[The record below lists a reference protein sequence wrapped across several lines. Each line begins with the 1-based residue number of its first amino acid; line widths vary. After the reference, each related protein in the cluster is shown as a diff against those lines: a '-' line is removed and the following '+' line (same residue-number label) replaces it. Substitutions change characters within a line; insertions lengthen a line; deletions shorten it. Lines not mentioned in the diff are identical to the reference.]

1 MDKIKVLMVCHG
13 NICRSP
19 IAEFVMKSLV
29 RHHHLSDSF
38 FIASAATAAAST
50 ATAGDF
56 DCRWLSHPT
65 PDDTS
70 HVWFSRTIV
79 TSEKDMPRAAYIRVA
94 TTGRFVLYVN
104 GRNVS
109 TALFTP
115 DRQKGD
121 TAVAAIAYDVQRF
134 LRTDTNTIALLY
146 CPSMRTHRQVSVCFY
161 GIAADSSHF
170 AVSGTDRPCFALNG
184 NAGWLCRHADT
195 WQTHDGGEAM
205 NRNLYPYRW
214 TDANQPLAM
223 WQAVEETATSQP
235 LTTTTPHHLN
245 TPTPQPLNTTP
256 PQPLNTTTP
265 QHISTSHHLTTTP
278 PQPLNTTTPLSAE
291 DICGYSPLRINPL
304 VDNAARI
311 SRIYTPLLTEQSGD
325 TLTVHLVPNR
335 RHLIRVT
342 LRGCRRGERIRIGN
356 LQYVCTGEMDEQ
368 AFTRFSPTDQNTVTI
383 SGDRHFCCEQVQE
396 VESICL

>member
-1 MDKIKVLMVCHG
+1 MLRLI
-13 NICRSP
+13 NIL
-19 IAEFVMKSLV
+19 IL
-29 RHHHLSDSF
+29 

-56 DCRWLSHPT
+56 DCRWMSHPT

-79 TSEKDMPRAAYIRVA
+79 TSEKDMPRAAYIRIA

-214 TDANQPLAM
+214 TDANQPLTL
-223 WQAVEETATSQP
+223 WQAVEETAPSQP

-245 TPTPQPLNTTP
+245 TPTPQPLTTTP

-265 QHISTSHHLTTTP
+265 QHISPSQHLTTTTPHHLTTI
-278 PQPLNTTTPLSAE
+278 NTLSSE

>member
-1 MDKIKVLMVCHG
+1 MLRLLHIL
-13 NICRSP
+13 I
-19 IAEFVMKSLV
+19 L
-29 RHHHLSDSF
+29 
-38 FIASAATAAAST
+38 FITSAATAAAST

-146 CPSMRTHRQVSVCFY
+146 CPSMRTRRQVSVCFY

-223 WQAVEETATSQP
+223 WQAVEETSTSQ
-235 LTTTTPHHLN
+235 
-245 TPTPQPLNTTP
+245 
-256 PQPLNTTTP
+256 
-265 QHISTSHHLTTTP
+265 HLTTTP
-278 PQPLNTTTPLSAE
+278 SQHNTTSPPHHNNTPTYL
-291 DICGYSPLRINPL
+291 N
-304 VDNAARI
+304 I
-311 SRIYTPLLTEQSGD
+311 STSQHNTPSLL
-325 TLTVHLVPNR
+325 R
-335 RHLIRVT
+335 RHLRLQSASHQSARRQRRPHQPHIHTAPHRAERRHAHGAPRAQPAPPHTRHPARLSPRRAHPHRQPAVRLHGRDGRASLHALLAHRPEHRNHQRRPPLLLRTSAGSGEHLPVDRRTFTRSSLPEARLPRRENRVT
-342 LRGCRRGERIRIGN
+342 AYR
-356 LQYVCTGEMDEQ
+356 
-368 AFTRFSPTDQNTVTI
+368 
-383 SGDRHFCCEQVQE
+383 
-396 VESICL
+396 

>member
-1 MDKIKVLMVCHG
+1 MLRLI
-13 NICRSP
+13 NIL
-19 IAEFVMKSLV
+19 IL
-29 RHHHLSDSF
+29 
-38 FIASAATAAAST
+38 FIASVAVSTAST
-50 ATAGDF
+50 AACAAQTATVGDF

-79 TSEKDMPRAAYIRVA
+79 TSAKEMPRAAYIRVA

-121 TAVAAIAYDVQRF
+121 TAVSAIAYDVQRF

-146 CPSMRTHRQVSVCFY
+146 CPSMRTRRQVSVSFY

-170 AVSGTDRPCFALNG
+170 AVSGTDRPCFALNS

-205 NRNLYPYRW
+205 NRNLYPHRW
-214 TDANQPLAM
+214 TDPNQPLAM
-223 WQAVEETATSQP
+223 WQAVEESSTSQ
-235 LTTTTPHHLN
+235 HHN
-245 TPTPQPLNTTP
+245 
-256 PQPLNTTTP
+256 TTP
-265 QHISTSHHLTTTP
+265 QHISTSQHN
-278 PQPLNTTTPLSAE
+278 NTTTSLTTSTQQHNNITTPSQHLNTINTLSSE
-291 DICGYSPLRINPL
+291 DICGYSPLRPNPL

-383 SGDRHFCCEQVQE
+383 SGDRHFSCEQVQE

>member
-1 MDKIKVLMVCHG
+1 MNLQGVSGTSLSFEQQV
-13 NICRSP
+13 
-19 IAEFVMKSLV
+19 AEVSGLCNTQQDTYML
-29 RHHHLSDSF
+29 RLLHILIL

-121 TAVAAIAYDVQRF
+121 TAVTAIAYDVQRF

-146 CPSMRTHRQVSVCFY
+146 CPSMRTRRQVSVCFY

-223 WQAVEETATSQP
+223 WQAVEETAP
-235 LTTTTPHHLN
+235 HLNTTTPHHLN
-245 TPTPQPLNTTP
+245 TTTP
-256 PQPLNTTTP
+256 HHPTTTTP
-265 QHISTSHHLTTTP
+265 QHISTSQH
-278 PQPLNTTTPLSAE
+278 LNTINTLSSE
-291 DICGYSPLRINPL
+291 DICGYNPLRINPL

-311 SRIYTPLLTEQSGD
+311 SRIYTPLLTEQSGN

-368 AFTRFSPTDQNTVTI
+368 AFTRFSPTDHNTVTI
-383 SGDRHFCCEQVQE
+383 SGDCHFCCEQVQE

>member
-1 MDKIKVLMVCHG
+1 MLRLLHIL
-13 NICRSP
+13 I
-19 IAEFVMKSLV
+19 L
-29 RHHHLSDSF
+29 

-56 DCRWLSHPT
+56 DCRWLSHST

-146 CPSMRTHRQVSVCFY
+146 CPSMRTRRQVSVCFY

-170 AVSGTDRPCFALNG
+170 AVSGTDRPSFALNG

-223 WQAVEETATSQP
+223 WQAVEETATSQH
-235 LTTTTPHHLN
+235 LTTTTPHHL
-245 TPTPQPLNTTP
+245 T
-256 PQPLNTTTP
+256 TTTP
-265 QHISTSHHLTTTP
+265 QHISTPHHLNTTTP
-278 PQPLNTTTPLSAE
+278 HHLNTTTPLSSE

-342 LRGCRRGERIRIGN
+342 LRGCRRDERIRIGN

>member
-1 MDKIKVLMVCHG
+1 MNLQGVSGTSLSFEQQV
-13 NICRSP
+13 
-19 IAEFVMKSLV
+19 AEVSGLCNTQQDTYML
-29 RHHHLSDSF
+29 RLLHILIL

-146 CPSMRTHRQVSVCFY
+146 CPSMRTRRQVSVCFY

-223 WQAVEETATSQP
+223 WQAVEETATYQP
-235 LTTTTPHHLN
+235 LN
-245 TPTPQPLNTTP
+245 TPTQHPNTTP
-256 PQPLNTTTP
+256 QRHNITTPHNTTASLNTSTP
-265 QHISTSHHLTTTP
+265 QHNNI
-278 PQPLNTTTPLSAE
+278 TTTPLSSE
-291 DICGYSPLRINPL
+291 DICGYNPLRINPL

-368 AFTRFSPTDQNTVTI
+368 AFTRFSPTDHNTVTI
-383 SGDRHFCCEQVQE
+383 SGDCHFCCEQVQE

>member
-1 MDKIKVLMVCHG
+1 MLRLLHIL
-13 NICRSP
+13 I
-19 IAEFVMKSLV
+19 L
-29 RHHHLSDSF
+29 
-38 FIASAATAAAST
+38 FIASAAAAAAST
-50 ATAGDF
+50 ATTGDF

-79 TSEKDMPRAAYIRVA
+79 TSEKDKPRAAYIRVA

-146 CPSMRTHRQVSVCFY
+146 CPSMRTRRQVSVSFY

-205 NRNLYPYRW
+205 NRNLYLYRW

-223 WQAVEETATSQP
+223 WQAVEETA
-235 LTTTTPHHLN
+235 
-245 TPTPQPLNTTP
+245 P
-256 PQPLNTTTP
+256 P
-265 QHISTSHHLTTTP
+265 HHLTTTP
-278 PQPLNTTTPLSAE
+278 PQHISTSQHLNTINALSSE
-291 DICGYSPLRINPL
+291 DICGYNPLRINPL

-342 LRGCRRGERIRIGN
+342 LRGCRRGEHIRIGN
-356 LQYVCTGEMDEQ
+356 LQYICTGEMDEQ

-383 SGDRHFCCEQVQE
+383 YGDRHFCCEQVQE

>member
-1 MDKIKVLMVCHG
+1 MLRLI
-13 NICRSP
+13 NIL
-19 IAEFVMKSLV
+19 IL
-29 RHHHLSDSF
+29 

-56 DCRWLSHPT
+56 DCRWMSHPT

-245 TPTPQPLNTTP
+245 TPTPQPLTTTP

-265 QHISTSHHLTTTP
+265 QHISTSQHLTTTTPHHLTTI
-278 PQPLNTTTPLSAE
+278 NTLSSE

-325 TLTVHLVPNR
+325 TLLVHLVPNR

>member
-1 MDKIKVLMVCHG
+1 MNLQGVSGTSLSFEQQVAEVSGLCHTQQDTYMLRLLH
-13 NICRSP
+13 IL
-19 IAEFVMKSLV
+19 IL
-29 RHHHLSDSF
+29 

-50 ATAGDF
+50 ATTGDF
-56 DCRWLSHPT
+56 DSRWLSHPT
-65 PDDTS
+65 PNDTS

-79 TSEKDMPRAAYIRVA
+79 TSSKDMPRAAYIRVA

-121 TAVAAIAYDVQRF
+121 TAVATIAYDVQRF

-146 CPSMRTHRQVSVCFY
+146 CPSMRTRRQLSVCFY

-214 TDANQPLAM
+214 TDANQPLAL
-223 WQAVEETATSQP
+223 WQAVEETSTYQP
-235 LTTTTPHHLN
+235 LN
-245 TPTPQPLNTTP
+245 TPTPHPNTTP
-256 PQPLNTTTP
+256 QRHNITTPHNTTASLNTSTP
-265 QHISTSHHLTTTP
+265 QHNNI
-278 PQPLNTTTPLSAE
+278 TTTPLSSE

>member
-1 MDKIKVLMVCHG
+1 MLRLI
-13 NICRSP
+13 NIL
-19 IAEFVMKSLV
+19 IL
-29 RHHHLSDSF
+29 
-38 FIASAATAAAST
+38 FIAAVAAST
-50 ATAGDF
+50 ASAAPSASQTATVGDF
-56 DCRWLSHPT
+56 DCRWMSHPT

-146 CPSMRTHRQVSVCFY
+146 CPSMRTRRQVNVSFY

-205 NRNLYPYRW
+205 NRNLYPHRW
-214 TDANQPLAM
+214 TDANQPIAM
-223 WQAVEETATSQP
+223 WQAVEESSTPQHHNTSTPQHN
-235 LTTTTPHHLN
+235 TTPQRHNITTPHNHTTYLN
-245 TPTPQPLNTTP
+245 TSTQQHNNITPTP
-256 PQPLNTTTP
+256 
-265 QHISTSHHLTTTP
+265 
-278 PQPLNTTTPLSAE
+278 LSSE
-291 DICGYSPLRINPL
+291 DICGYSPLRPNPL

-342 LRGCRRGERIRIGN
+342 LRDCRRGERIRIGN

-383 SGDRHFCCEQVQE
+383 SGDRHFSCEQVQE

>member
-1 MDKIKVLMVCHG
+1 MLRLI
-13 NICRSP
+13 NIL
-19 IAEFVMKSLV
+19 IL
-29 RHHHLSDSF
+29 

-50 ATAGDF
+50 ATTGDF

-134 LRTDTNTIALLY
+134 LRTDTNTIGLLY

-170 AVSGTDRPCFALNG
+170 AVSGTDRPSFALNG

-214 TDANQPLAM
+214 TDANQPLAL
-223 WQAVEETATSQP
+223 WQAVKETSTSQH
-235 LTTTTPHHLN
+235 LTTT
-245 TPTPQPLNTTP
+245 TPQPLNTTP

-265 QHISTSHHLTTTP
+265 QHISTSQHLTTTTP
-278 PQPLNTTTPLSAE
+278 HHLNTTTPLSSE
-291 DICGYSPLRINPL
+291 DICGYNPLRINPL

>member
-1 MDKIKVLMVCHG
+1 MLRLI
-13 NICRSP
+13 NIL
-19 IAEFVMKSLV
+19 IL
-29 RHHHLSDSF
+29 

-50 ATAGDF
+50 ATTGDF
-56 DCRWLSHPT
+56 DCRWMSHPT

-146 CPSMRTHRQVSVCFY
+146 CPSMRTHRQVSVSFY
-161 GIAADSSHF
+161 GIAADNSHF
-170 AVSGTDRPCFALNG
+170 AVSGTDRPSFALNG

-223 WQAVEETATSQP
+223 WQAVEETSPSQP

-265 QHISTSHHLTTTP
+265 QHISTSQHLTTTTP
-278 PQPLNTTTPLSAE
+278 HHLNTTTPLSSE

-383 SGDRHFCCEQVQE
+383 CGDRHFCCEQVQE

>member
-1 MDKIKVLMVCHG
+1 MLRLLHIL
-13 NICRSP
+13 I
-19 IAEFVMKSLV
+19 L
-29 RHHHLSDSF
+29 

-50 ATAGDF
+50 ATTGDF

-146 CPSMRTHRQVSVCFY
+146 CPSMRTRRQVSVCFY

-170 AVSGTDRPCFALNG
+170 AVSGTDRPSFALNG

-223 WQAVEETATSQP
+223 WQAVEETATYQP
-235 LTTTTPHHLN
+235 LN
-245 TPTPQPLNTTP
+245 TPTQHPNTTP
-256 PQPLNTTTP
+256 QRHNITTPHNTTASLNTSTP
-265 QHISTSHHLTTTP
+265 QHNNI
-278 PQPLNTTTPLSAE
+278 TTTPLSSE

-368 AFTRFSPTDQNTVTI
+368 AFTRFSPTDHNTVTI
-383 SGDRHFCCEQVQE
+383 RGDRHFCCEQVQE

>member
-1 MDKIKVLMVCHG
+1 MFRLLHIL
-13 NICRSP
+13 I
-19 IAEFVMKSLV
+19 L
-29 RHHHLSDSF
+29 

-50 ATAGDF
+50 ATTGDF

-109 TALFTP
+109 PALFTP
-115 DRQKGD
+115 DRQNGD
-121 TAVAAIAYDVQRF
+121 TAVATIAYDVQRF

-146 CPSMRTHRQVSVCFY
+146 CPSMRTRRQLSVCFY

-170 AVSGTDRPCFALNG
+170 AVSGIDRPSFALNG

-223 WQAVEETATSQP
+223 WQAVDETSTSQP
-235 LTTTTPHHLN
+235 LNTTTPHHLN
-245 TPTPQPLNTTP
+245 TPTPQ
-256 PQPLNTTTP
+256 
-265 QHISTSHHLTTTP
+265 HISTSQH
-278 PQPLNTTTPLSAE
+278 LNTINTLSSE
-291 DICGYSPLRINPL
+291 DICGYNPLRINPL
-304 VDNAARI
+304 VDNAEAAVAASASASATCSTSARARWTSKP
-311 SRIYTPLLTEQSGD
+311 SRASRPPTRTP
-325 TLTVHLVPNR
+325 
-335 RHLIRVT
+335 
-342 LRGCRRGERIRIGN
+342 
-356 LQYVCTGEMDEQ
+356 
-368 AFTRFSPTDQNTVTI
+368 
-383 SGDRHFCCEQVQE
+383 
-396 VESICL
+396 

>member
-1 MDKIKVLMVCHG
+1 MLRLLHIL
-13 NICRSP
+13 I
-19 IAEFVMKSLV
+19 L
-29 RHHHLSDSF
+29 

-50 ATAGDF
+50 ATTGDF

-146 CPSMRTHRQVSVCFY
+146 CPSMRTRRQMSVCFY

-205 NRNLYPYRW
+205 NRNLYPHRW
-214 TDANQPLAM
+214 TDANQPIAL
-223 WQAVEETATSQP
+223 WKAVEESSTPQHNNISPQH
-235 LTTTTPHHLN
+235 LTTTPHNHTTYLN
-245 TPTPQPLNTTP
+245 TSTPQHNNITTP
-256 PQPLNTTTP
+256 PHHLTTPTP
-265 QHISTSHHLTTTP
+265 QHISTSHHL
-278 PQPLNTTTPLSAE
+278 NTTTSLSSE

-342 LRGCRRGERIRIGN
+342 LRGCRRGEHIRIGN

-383 SGDRHFCCEQVQE
+383 SGDRHFSCEQVQE

>member
-1 MDKIKVLMVCHG
+1 MLRLIKTL
-13 NICRSP
+13 I
-19 IAEFVMKSLV
+19 L
-29 RHHHLSDSF
+29 
-38 FIASAATAAAST
+38 FIAAVAAST
-50 ATAGDF
+50 ASTAPGAAQTASVGDF

-79 TSEKDMPRAAYIRVA
+79 TSEKDMPRAAYICVA

-121 TAVAAIAYDVQRF
+121 TAVSAIAYDVQRF

-146 CPSMRTHRQVSVCFY
+146 CPSMRTRRQVSVSFY

-205 NRNLYPYRW
+205 NRNLYPHRW
-214 TDANQPLAM
+214 TDPNQPLAM
-223 WQAVEETATSQP
+223 WQAVEESSTSQHNNISTQHISTSQH
-235 LTTTTPHHLN
+235 LNTTSQHHNTTTPLHHN
-245 TPTPQPLNTTP
+245 I
-256 PQPLNTTTP
+256 TTTP
-265 QHISTSHHLTTTP
+265 QHISTSQHNNTSTP
-278 PQPLNTTTPLSAE
+278 ISSE
-291 DICGYSPLRINPL
+291 DICGYSPLRPNPL

-342 LRGCRRGERIRIGN
+342 LRDCRRGERIRIGN

-383 SGDRHFCCEQVQE
+383 SGDRHFSCEQVQE

>member
-1 MDKIKVLMVCHG
+1 MLRLLHIL
-13 NICRSP
+13 I
-19 IAEFVMKSLV
+19 L
-29 RHHHLSDSF
+29 

-50 ATAGDF
+50 ATTGDF

-146 CPSMRTHRQVSVCFY
+146 CPSMRTRRQVSVCFY

-223 WQAVEETATSQP
+223 WQAVKETSPSQY
-235 LTTTTPHHLN
+235 LTTTPSHH
-245 TPTPQPLNTTP
+245 P
-256 PQPLNTTTP
+256 NTTTP
-265 QHISTSHHLTTTP
+265 QHISTSQHLNTTTP
-278 PQPLNTTTPLSAE
+278 HHLNTTTPLSSE
-291 DICGYSPLRINPL
+291 DICGYNPLRINPL

-325 TLTVHLVPNR
+325 TLTVHLVPNK

-342 LRGCRRGERIRIGN
+342 LRGCRRGERIHIGN

>member
-1 MDKIKVLMVCHG
+1 MLRLI
-13 NICRSP
+13 NIL
-19 IAEFVMKSLV
+19 IL
-29 RHHHLSDSF
+29 

-121 TAVAAIAYDVQRF
+121 TAVATIAYDVQRF

-146 CPSMRTHRQVSVCFY
+146 CPSMRTRRQVSVCFY

-223 WQAVEETATSQP
+223 WQAVEETSPSQH
-235 LTTTTPHHLN
+235 LTTTPPQHLN
-245 TPTPQPLNTTP
+245 TPTPQHITTSQHLNTI
-256 PQPLNTTTP
+256 NT
-265 QHISTSHHLTTTP
+265 
-278 PQPLNTTTPLSAE
+278 LSSE
-291 DICGYSPLRINPL
+291 DICGYNPLRTNPL

-325 TLTVHLVPNR
+325 TLTVHLVPNK

-356 LQYVCTGEMDEQ
+356 LQYVSTGEMDEQ
-368 AFTRFSPTDQNTVTI
+368 AFTRFSPTSQNTVTI

>member
-1 MDKIKVLMVCHG
+1 MLRLI
-13 NICRSP
+13 NIL
-19 IAEFVMKSLV
+19 IL
-29 RHHHLSDSF
+29 

-161 GIAADSSHF
+161 GVAADSSHF

-214 TDANQPLAM
+214 TDANQPLAL
-223 WQAVEETATSQP
+223 WQAVKETSPSQP

-245 TPTPQPLNTTP
+245 TPTPQPLTTTP

-265 QHISTSHHLTTTP
+265 QHISTSQHLTTTTPHHLTTI
-278 PQPLNTTTPLSAE
+278 NPLSSE
-291 DICGYSPLRINPL
+291 DICGYNPLRINPL

-356 LQYVCTGEMDEQ
+356 LHYVCTGEMDEQ

-383 SGDRHFCCEQVQE
+383 CGDRHFCCEQVQE

>member
-1 MDKIKVLMVCHG
+1 MLRLI
-13 NICRSP
+13 NIL
-19 IAEFVMKSLV
+19 IL
-29 RHHHLSDSF
+29 

-79 TSEKDMPRAAYIRVA
+79 TSAKDMPRAAYIRVA

-146 CPSMRTHRQVSVCFY
+146 CPSMRTRRQVSVCFY

-223 WQAVEETATSQP
+223 WQAVEETSTSQP
-235 LTTTTPHHLN
+235 LTTTTPQHLTTTPHNHTTSLN
-245 TPTPQPLNTTP
+245 TSTSQHN
-256 PQPLNTTTP
+256 NITTTP
-265 QHISTSHHLTTTP
+265 QHISTSQHLTTI
-278 PQPLNTTTPLSAE
+278 NTLSSE
-291 DICGYSPLRINPL
+291 DICGYSPLRPNPL

-311 SRIYTPLLTEQSGD
+311 SHIYTPLLTEQNED

>member
-1 MDKIKVLMVCHG
+1 MLRLI
-13 NICRSP
+13 NIL
-19 IAEFVMKSLV
+19 IL
-29 RHHHLSDSF
+29 
-38 FIASAATAAAST
+38 FIATVAAST
-50 ATAGDF
+50 ASTAACAAQTATVGDF

-79 TSEKDMPRAAYIRVA
+79 TSAKEMPRAAYIRVA

-121 TAVAAIAYDVQRF
+121 TAVSAIAYDVQRF

-146 CPSMRTHRQVSVCFY
+146 CPSMRTRRQVSVSFY

-205 NRNLYPYRW
+205 NRNLYPHRW
-214 TDANQPLAM
+214 TDPNQPLAM
-223 WQAVEETATSQP
+223 WQAVEESSTP
-235 LTTTTPHHLN
+235 HHLTTTTPHHLN
-245 TPTPQPLNTTP
+245 TPTPQ
-256 PQPLNTTTP
+256 
-265 QHISTSHHLTTTP
+265 HISTSQHLNITTP
-278 PQPLNTTTPLSAE
+278 HNHTTYLNTSTQQHNNITPTPISSE
-291 DICGYSPLRINPL
+291 DICGYSPLRPNPL

-325 TLTVHLVPNR
+325 TLLVHLVPNR

>member
-1 MDKIKVLMVCHG
+1 MLRLI
-13 NICRSP
+13 NIL
-19 IAEFVMKSLV
+19 IL
-29 RHHHLSDSF
+29 

-56 DCRWLSHPT
+56 DCRWMSHPT

-170 AVSGTDRPCFALNG
+170 AVSGTDRPSFALNG

-214 TDANQPLAM
+214 TDANQPLTL
-223 WQAVEETATSQP
+223 WQAVKETSTPQP
-235 LTTTTPHHLN
+235 LTTTTPHHL
-245 TPTPQPLNTTP
+245 TTI
-256 PQPLNTTTP
+256 N
-265 QHISTSHHLTTTP
+265 
-278 PQPLNTTTPLSAE
+278 PLSSE
-291 DICGYSPLRINPL
+291 DICGYNPLRINPL

-356 LQYVCTGEMDEQ
+356 LHYVCTGEMDEQ

>member
-1 MDKIKVLMVCHG
+1 MLRLLHIL
-13 NICRSP
+13 I
-19 IAEFVMKSLV
+19 L
-29 RHHHLSDSF
+29 

-50 ATAGDF
+50 ATTGDF

-134 LRTDTNTIALLY
+134 LRTDTNTIAMLY
-146 CPSMRTHRQVSVCFY
+146 CPSMRTRRQVSVCFY

-223 WQAVEETATSQP
+223 WLAVEETAT
-235 LTTTTPHHLN
+235 HLN
-245 TPTPQPLNTTP
+245 TTIPQHISTS
-256 PQPLNTTTP
+256 QHLNTTTP
-265 QHISTSHHLTTTP
+265 QHLNTTPHQHISTPHH
-278 PQPLNTTTPLSAE
+278 LNTTTPLSSE
-291 DICGYSPLRINPL
+291 DICGYNPLRINPL

>member
-1 MDKIKVLMVCHG
+1 MLRLLHIL
-13 NICRSP
+13 I
-19 IAEFVMKSLV
+19 L
-29 RHHHLSDSF
+29 

-56 DCRWLSHPT
+56 DCRWLSHPM

-79 TSEKDMPRAAYIRVA
+79 TDAKDMPRAAYIRVA

-121 TAVAAIAYDVQRF
+121 TAVATIAYDVQRF

-146 CPSMRTHRQVSVCFY
+146 CPSMRTRRQVSVSFY

-205 NRNLYPYRW
+205 NRNLYPHRW
-214 TDANQPLAM
+214 TDPNQPLAM
-223 WQAVEETATSQP
+223 WQAVEENATH
-235 LTTTTPHHLN
+235 LTTTTPQHN
-245 TPTPQPLNTTP
+245 NTTP
-256 PQPLNTTTP
+256 PHHLTTTTP
-265 QHISTSHHLTTTP
+265 QHISTSQH
-278 PQPLNTTTPLSAE
+278 NNISTPLSSE

-304 VDNAARI
+304 VDNAAHI

>member
-1 MDKIKVLMVCHG
+1 MLRLI
-13 NICRSP
+13 NIL
-19 IAEFVMKSLV
+19 IL
-29 RHHHLSDSF
+29 
-38 FIASAATAAAST
+38 FIAAVTAST
-50 ATAGDF
+50 ASTAPGAAQTASAGDF
-56 DCRWLSHPT
+56 YCRWMSHPT

-79 TSEKDMPRAAYIRVA
+79 TNAKDMPRAAYIRVA

-121 TAVAAIAYDVQRF
+121 TAVSAIAYDVQRF

-146 CPSMRTHRQVSVCFY
+146 CPSMRTRRQVSVCFY

-205 NRNLYPYRW
+205 NHNLYPYRW
-214 TDANQPLAM
+214 TDPNQPLAM
-223 WQAVEETATSQP
+223 WQAVEESSTSQ
-235 LTTTTPHHLN
+235 HN
-245 TPTPQPLNTTP
+245 NIS
-256 PQPLNTTTP
+256 P
-265 QHISTSHHLTTTP
+265 QHISTSHHL
-278 PQPLNTTTPLSAE
+278 NTINTLSSE
-291 DICGYSPLRINPL
+291 DICGYNPLRPNPL

-325 TLTVHLVPNR
+325 TLFVHLVPNR

-342 LRGCRRGERIRIGN
+342 LRDCRRGERIRIGN